1 MKFYL
6 RQFAFVIL
14 SSLLISCSTSTTSLL
29 NPSKPYTQVY
39 QVIGENQLI
48 VRAITAEQ
56 ECPTI
61 TWNDGK
67 KEQLKRRV
75 DRQTVALRKPS
86 DGKASD
92 FPITT
97 CEISWPTGV
106 TKASILQQ
114 TLYPLKHEIEK
125 IVILGD
131 TGCRLKDADNAY
143 QDCNDPKRWPFKKM
157 IESAAKFQPDL
168 VVHVGDIHYRESP
181 CPASQEGC
189 KNSPWGYGFD
199 TWKADFFDP
208 AKTLLDIA
216 PWAYVR
222 GNHESCQRAGQGW
235 HRFIAPQAWSVESS
249 CNEPRNDKLGNYS
262 EPFAVSL
269 GKNAQLII
277 FDSANIPSK
286 DLHPTDDA
294 YKTYLNQINK
304 SDEIASKKAFN
315 IFANHHPISNV
326 TPSKVKTEN
335 KELVLNKNSLT
346 GVMQSLHQDDLLST
360 SFNATLH
367 GHIHTA
373 QAIDYNMRRPVSLIS
388 GNSGSALEFTNQPSL
403 TLTDSQKKAL
413 KIGNF
418 QSYLDFGFA
427 TLVRDDQ
434 NGLRWVYTA
443 YDVNGHHIF
452 DCLLTKQDGK
462 STCSAYSR

>member
-125 IVILGD
+125 IDFLP
-131 TGCRLKDADNAY
+131 
-143 QDCNDPKRWPFKKM
+143 DCKYALN
-157 IESAAKFQPDL
+157 I
-168 VVHVGDIHYRESP
+168 
-181 CPASQEGC
+181 
-189 KNSPWGYGFD
+189 
-199 TWKADFFDP
+199 
-208 AKTLLDIA
+208 
-216 PWAYVR
+216 
-222 GNHESCQRAGQGW
+222 
-235 HRFIAPQAWSVESS
+235 
-249 CNEPRNDKLGNYS
+249 
-262 EPFAVSL
+262 
-269 GKNAQLII
+269 II
-277 FDSANIPSK
+277 F
-286 DLHPTDDA
+286 
-294 YKTYLNQINK
+294 
-304 SDEIASKKAFN
+304 
-315 IFANHHPISNV
+315 
-326 TPSKVKTEN
+326 
-335 KELVLNKNSLT
+335 
-346 GVMQSLHQDDLLST
+346 
-360 SFNATLH
+360 
-367 GHIHTA
+367 
-373 QAIDYNMRRPVSLIS
+373 
-388 GNSGSALEFTNQPSL
+388 
-403 TLTDSQKKAL
+403 
-413 KIGNF
+413 
-418 QSYLDFGFA
+418 
-427 TLVRDDQ
+427 
-434 NGLRWVYTA
+434 
-443 YDVNGHHIF
+443 
-452 DCLLTKQDGK
+452 
-462 STCSAYSR
+462 